1 MNIQFAYEGFTQYG
15 DVRRFLFR
23 GIENQNPTVLFSIEV
38 DLLLLQQSRVPVQDG
53 PMFCLQLLTG
63 ASAGE
68 PNSLNKF
75 HSYRVVAEDF
85 RPLLIERERR
95 AAEKARKKPF
105 RRPFRKPLFASN
117 LQLGTPREEE

>member
-1 MNIQFAYEGFTQYG
+1 MQFAYEGFTQYG
-15 DVRRFLFR
+15 GIRRFLFR

-63 ASAGE
+63 ASARE
-68 PNSLNKF
+68 PNSLQRF

-95 AAEKARKKPF
+95 AAEKAHKKPF